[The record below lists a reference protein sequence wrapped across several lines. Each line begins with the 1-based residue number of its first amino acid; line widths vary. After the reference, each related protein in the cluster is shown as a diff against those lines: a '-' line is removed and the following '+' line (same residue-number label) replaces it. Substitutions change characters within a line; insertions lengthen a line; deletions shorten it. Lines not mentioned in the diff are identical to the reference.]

1 MDQENKTPE
10 PATPAAEQPTKKGLS
25 AQTIVIIII
34 LALMIIIPLVI
45 FLWKQAEIKSLKKN
59 HEARITEIT
68 TQANNTIMENNRKN
82 IETLTRV
89 FTWAVR
95 SEMLRQNM
103 EQIDTYMTDLVKTE
117 GMHHISV
124 INSEGIVVRSTNKK
138 YEGVVYP
145 GPIAKELSGIT
156 EVITKSDET
165 GDMVSICPVMGLDN
179 RMGTLIITYQPK
191 TNIFVPKEAVSEE
204 KK

>member
-1 MDQENKTPE
+1 MDQEIKPPE
-10 PATPAAEQPTKKGLS
+10 TATPAAEQTTKKGMS

-45 FLWKQAEIKSLKKN
+45 FLWKQAEIKSLKQSQQ
-59 HEARITEIT
+59 ARISEIT

-82 IETLTRV
+82 IETVTRV

-95 SEMLRQNM
+95 SEMLRQNL
-103 EQIDTYMTDLVKTE
+103 EQINTYMADLVKME

-124 INSEGIVVRSTNKK
+124 INADGIVVSSTNKK

-145 GPIAKELSGIT
+145 GPVAKELSGIT
-156 EVITKSDET
+156 EAITKSDEN

-191 TNIFVPKEAVSEE
+191 ANVFVPKEAVSEE

>member
-1 MDQENKTPE
+1 MDQEIKTPE
-10 PATPAAEQPTKKGLS
+10 TATPAAEQPAKKGMS

-59 HEARITEIT
+59 HEARISEIT

-95 SEMLRQNM
+95 SEMLRQNL

-179 RMGTLIITYQPK
+179 RLGTLIITYQPK
-191 TNIFVPKEAVSEE
+191 TNVFVPKDVVSEE

>member
-1 MDQENKTPE
+1 MDQEIKTPE
-10 PATPAAEQPTKKGLS
+10 TATPAAEQPAKKGMS

-59 HEARITEIT
+59 HEARISEIT

-95 SEMLRQNM
+95 SEMLR
-103 EQIDTYMTDLVKTE
+103 DRK
-117 GMHHISV
+117 SV
-124 INSEGIVVRSTNKK
+124 V
-138 YEGVVYP
+138 
-145 GPIAKELSGIT
+145 
-156 EVITKSDET
+156 
-165 GDMVSICPVMGLDN
+165 
-179 RMGTLIITYQPK
+179 
-191 TNIFVPKEAVSEE
+191 
-204 KK
+204 